1 MAVRLRRPET
11 KLLRHRAVTRLHELI
26 WRGTYPPGT
35 HLTETEL
42 AGQLGIS
49 RGPIREAIQE
59 LVRQGLVVT
68 IPNRGAFVVQ
78 WSVEDVIEVFS
89 VRSVLEGLAAQT
101 AVRRL
106 PPAQLIPPLERVV
119 DEMRD
124 TTRSD
129 QVMKLVDLEMAFHQ
143 TLARSSGNKR
153 LIRMHDDLSAQIKM
167 LIATAEIRLRLY
179 DDLAEIA
186 ELHVPILDALRSG
199 DADAAKREAEE
210 HVRRA
215 GERLI
220 QRMLAGSLP
229 PP

>member
-1 MAVRLRRPET
+1 
-11 KLLRHRAVTRLHELI
+11 
-26 WRGTYPPGT
+26 
-35 HLTETEL
+35 
-42 AGQLGIS
+42 
-49 RGPIREAIQE
+49 
-59 LVRQGLVVT
+59 LVVT

-89 VRSVLEGLAAQT
+89 VRSVLEGLAAQI

-106 PPAQLIPPLERVV
+106 PPAQLIPPLERVIE
-119 DEMRD
+119 EMRD
-124 TTRSD
+124 TARSD
-129 QVMKLVDLEMAFHQ
+129 QLMKLVDLEMAFHQ

-167 LIATAEIRLRLY
+167 LIATAEIRFRLY

-199 DADAAKREAEE
+199 DAEAAKREAED

-220 QRMLAGSLP
+220 QRMLSGSLP
-229 PP
+229 

>member
-1 MAVRLRRPET
+1 VAVRLKHPEAR
-11 KLLRHRAVTRLHELI
+11 LLRHRAVTRIHDLI
-26 WRGTYPPGT
+26 SRGTYPPGT

-89 VRSVLEGLAAQT
+89 VRSVLEGLAAQI

-106 PPAQLIPPLERVV
+106 PTDQVVPPLERTI

-124 TTRSD
+124 AARSD
-129 QVMKLVDLEMAFHQ
+129 QLMKLVDLEMAFHQ

-153 LIRMHDDLSAQIKM
+153 LIRIHDDLSAQIRM
-167 LIATAEIRLRLY
+167 LIATAEVRLRLY
-179 DDLAEIA
+179 DDLAEIP
-186 ELHVPILDALRSG
+186 ELHVPTLDALRSG
-199 DADAAKREAEE
+199 DPEAAKREAEE

-220 QRMLAGSLP
+220 ERMLAGSFR
-229 PP
+229 